1 MLGLLGLVFVGED
14 TAYWHIIAMLCL
26 LGLGFAFFAA
36 PITHAVMGSVEN
48 RHVGVASSTL
58 ATVRWAGQNLS
69 IGMAGLVLAV
79 VVGAGAIEPAVY
91 PRVLTAVRISFIVL
105 TALCVLG
112 VAASLV
118 GPRRRTAATSRASRP

>member
-1 MLGLLGLVFVGED
+1 
-14 TAYWHIIAMLCL
+14 
-26 LGLGFAFFAA
+26 
-36 PITHAVMGSVEN
+36 VEN

-91 PRVLTAVRISFIVL
+91 PRVLTAVRISLVVL

-118 GPRRRTAATSRASRP
+118 GPRRPTPATSRTSRR